1 MVTVAERLAEIEER
15 YGRTSLVVRALD
27 QARETILTMVER
39 TEARRRVSER
49 SLTHPRSAGTGTVD
63 LDVIVGLTVLA
74 RMPAAS
80 TLRRRTA

>member
-39 TEARRRVSER
+39 TEARRRVLSVR
-49 SLTHPRSAGTGTVD
+49 
-63 LDVIVGLTVLA
+63 
-74 RMPAAS
+74 
-80 TLRRRTA
+80 